1 MMVYASFQGTGP
13 EMLDIL
19 DENDT
24 VLDTL
29 TLDFFRQYYVA
40 AA

>member
-1 MMVYASFQGTGP
+1 
-13 EMLDIL
+13 MLDIL

-29 TLDFFRQYYVA
+29 TLDFFRQYYTA